1 METVQQII
9 TKITQSSHPLILVA
23 GENGDSLAAGLGLKT
38 FLEKLEKE
46 AAVHAA
52 TSPSPKFNF
61 LPGLDKLVSSLDL
74 TKNLVVDVS
83 IKKTQIAELS
93 YKKTDDK
100 LSIYLRPAQGGELTP
115 ADVSFSSAQ
124 YPFDLIILI
133 GIQSLEQLGEFYS
146 KNTGLFFETAL
157 VNIDFRASNE
167 NYGQLN
173 LVQLTS
179 TSCSEIMFDLISRL
193 EVSLIDETVATQLLT
208 GIISETNSFQHIR
221 TTPQTFLSASQLVGL
236 GARQQEIV
244 MNLYKT
250 KSMGLLK
257 LWGRVLSGLKQ
268 LPEANLAY
276 FSATLADL
284 SQAEASSEDTEYI
297 IKEMAGQLNFAKI
310 FLFLKEES
318 AQEVSVYC
326 HSVFPI
332 NLTALFGRFNPRLID
347 PQTIKF
353 KINLPMAEAEAQV
366 VKLISDEVQKLKP
379 TA

>member
-193 EVSLIDETVATQLLT
+193 EASLIDETVPTQLLT

-268 LPEANLAY
+268 MPEAH
-276 FSATLADL
+276 F
-284 SQAEASSEDTEYI
+284 
-297 IKEMAGQLNFAKI
+297 
-310 FLFLKEES
+310 
-318 AQEVSVYC
+318 VYY
-326 HSVFPI
+326 
-332 NLTALFGRFNPRLID
+332 
-347 PQTIKF
+347 
-353 KINLPMAEAEAQV
+353 
-366 VKLISDEVQKLKP
+366 
-379 TA
+379 